1 MSALSCKQLKRLV
14 ALLITACTA
23 SLILSGCEEARRV
36 SLSAEGPAPAGSSA
50 GASDEAGGIAGSSA
64 GVSAAGVEAPPA
76 LIEPRAPRRVTV
88 AQLARSIEVVTGGLR
103 WVEDFGQG
111 PVDMLEFLAP
121 TLGAP
126 DYRGVTH
133 ESLEPSLL
141 LSKFVQ
147 DGAQRVCEAWVTL
160 DRDPALSAHTLVELS
175 SASEGWASREPS
187 HVKANLER
195 LLLVF
200 FAYSA
205 QGSLP
210 GEPEADDPRV
220 SALYELFELVS
231 VASPSD
237 PAGDAWLAVC
247 LALMTDPEF
256 VMY

>member
-1 MSALSCKQLKRLV
+1 MSALSCKQPARL
-14 ALLITACTA
+14 LTQLITTCAA
-23 SLILSGCEEARRV
+23 FVFLLGCEEARRV
-36 SLSAEGPAPAGSSA
+36 RLSAEGPTPAGSSA
-50 GASDEAGGIAGSSA
+50 GASGETGGGAESTAG
-64 GVSAAGVEAPPA
+64 SAAGVEAPPD

-88 AQLARSIEVVTGGLR
+88 AQLARSIEGVTGGLR
-103 WVEDFGQG
+103 WIEDFGQG

-133 ESLEPSLL
+133 ENLEPSLL

-175 SASEGWASREPS
+175 SAREGWESREPR
-187 HVKANLER
+187 HVKQNLER

-231 VASPSD
+231 AASPSD